1 MTDPITDMLNRIRNA
16 QAVSQEIVEMP
27 FSRIKGEI
35 AKILEEAGYLKKI
48 DLKRQ
53 KKKKTLR
60 LFLKYQKGQGAI
72 AGLRKISKPGQRIYA
87 GVKDLNK
94 YKKKSG
100 LLIISS
106 SQGIVDDKKAKKQK
120 LGGEIICEIW

>member
-16 QAVSQEIVEMP
+16 QAVSKEIVEVS

-35 AKILEEAGYLKKI
+35 VKILEEAGYLKKI
-48 DLKRQ
+48 DLRRQ
-53 KKKKTLR
+53 KKKKILK
-60 LFLKYQKGQGAI
+60 LSLKYQKGQGAI

-106 SQGIVDDKKAKKQK
+106 SQGIIDDKKAKKQK